1 MPSFRSGTVAEIL
14 TERRGLQRVTVDLG
28 NGPERAYALTDS
40 IGGVRVGDRV
50 VVNTTAVE
58 LGLGTGGWHVVHWN
72 LTNESWS
79 VPGPGHIMKMRYTS
93 LQADVGAAEEDHPH
107 LSSDLDGTPVVAC
120 CLHSQ
125 VGVVAAVLQH
135 LRPST
140 RVAYVM
146 TDGAALPLA
155 LSDLVATLV
164 ERGAIAATVTTGHAF
179 GGQYEAVS
187 LPSALALAR
196 HVGEAEVV
204 IVGMGPGVVGTGSA
218 LGTTSVEVAGILD
231 TTSALGGRPV
241 LCARASDGD
250 ARPRHQGI
258 SHHTTTAL
266 ELVRTPQ
273 VVPLPVGRTDLA
285 IPAPHTAIEVA
296 VPDVGS
302 VLDAADLHITT
313 MGRGVDDDPLFF
325 AVAAAAAVRASYL
338 LGLRR

>member
-14 TERRGLQRVTVDLG
+14 VERDGLQRVTVDMG
-28 NGPERAYALTDS
+28 EGPERAYVLTALTPP
-40 IGGVRVGDRV
+40 VAAGDRV

-72 LTNESWS
+72 LSQAAWS
-79 VPGPGHIMKMRYTS
+79 APGPGHIMKMRYTS
-93 LQADVGAAEEDHPH
+93 LQADVGAAEEGRPDLP
-107 LSSDLDGTPVVAC
+107 SSLEGTPVVAC

-125 VGVVAAVLQH
+125 VGVVAAVLHH
-135 LRPST
+135 LRPFT
-140 RVAYVM
+140 RLGYVM

-164 ERGAIAATVTTGHAF
+164 ERGTIATTVTAGHAF

-187 LPSALALAR
+187 LPSALAVAR
-196 HVGEAEVV
+196 HLGGAEIV

-218 LGTTSVEVAGILD
+218 LGTTSVEVSTILD
-231 TTSALGGRPV
+231 TTAALGGRPV

-273 VVPLPVGRTDLA
+273 TVPLPLGRSDLA
-285 IPAPHTAIEVA
+285 VLSPHEAIEVA
-296 VPDVGS
+296 VPDVRS
-302 VLDAADLHITT
+302 VLDAADLRITT
-313 MGRGVDDDPLFF
+313 MGRDIEADPLFF
-325 AVAAAAAVRASYL
+325 EVAAAAAVRASYL
-338 LGLRR
+338 LGPHR